1 MMCKVDYANSVKII
15 MLQVM
20 AVLWVVRE
28 KEGFILLMDW
38 QL

>member
-1 MMCKVDYANSVKII
+1 MKCKGDYANCVKII

-28 KEGFILLMDW
+28 KEGFILLIDW